1 MLEQDETSSRVVKW
15 RGSVERYANQH
26 GGKPVRL
33 PRRSRVN
40 PIRRRH
46 AGLPLP
52 SYPRVL
58 AFIFLALSFLT
69 SAACGRPSYS
79 NGEATLTL
87 GAYTTPRE
95 AYSKAIIPEF
105 QKYWKEET
113 GQEVEFQESYQAS
126 GAQSRA
132 IISGFEADIA
142 ALSLEGDIARIAD
155 AGLIRHDWQTNQYRG
170 TVSTSLVVIAV
181 RPGNPL
187 GVRDWTDLTR
197 PGLKV
202 LTPDPKTS
210 GGAQW
215 NIVAIYGAAL
225 RGYTGVPKDD
235 PRAAQEFLE
244 RVLRNVSIMDKG
256 ARESI
261 TNFEKG
267 VGDVAIT
274 YENEVLVGRQAGQ
287 EYDYVIPRSTIL
299 IENPVALVD
308 TYVEKHGVRRA
319 AEGFI
324 KFLWTRDA
332 QRVFASYGLRPVEPF
347 TAQEVA
353 AQFQPAG
360 DVWTINFLGGWKKV
374 SLDIFGPNGIYTKS
388 FEELHTSP

>member
-1 MLEQDETSSRVVKW
+1 MLKHDGANPRSGRD
-15 RGSVERYANQH
+15 RGLR
-26 GGKPVRL
+26 PFF
-33 PRRSRVN
+33 P
-40 PIRRRH
+40 
-46 AGLPLP
+46 
-52 SYPRVL
+52 
-58 AFIFLALSFLT
+58 AFIALALSLL
-69 SAACGRPSYS
+69 AIAGCVRPSDS
-79 NGEATLTL
+79 DSEATLTL

-105 QKYWKEET
+105 QKLWREKT
-113 GQEVEFQESYQAS
+113 GQDVEFQESYQGS

-132 IISGFEADIA
+132 ISSGFEADIA
-142 ALSLEGDIARIAD
+142 ALSLESDVTRIAK
-155 AGLIRHDWQTNQYRG
+155 AGLIRHDWQGNQYRG
-170 TVSTSLVVIAV
+170 IVSTSLVVIAV

-187 GVRDWTDLTR
+187 GIRDWADLTR

-225 RGYTGVPKDD
+225 RGYAGVPKDD
-235 PRAAQEFLE
+235 PLAAREFLG

-287 EYDYVIPRSTIL
+287 RYDYVIPQSTIL

-308 TYVEKHGVRRA
+308 AYVDKHGVRRA

-324 KFLWTRDA
+324 DFLWTQDA
-332 QRVFASYGLRPVEPF
+332 QRVYARYGLRPVEPS

-360 DVWTINFLGGWKKV
+360 DVWKIDFLGGWKKV
-374 SLDIFGPNGIYTKS
+374 SQDIFGPDGIYAKI
-388 FEELHTSP
+388 FEELRTTP